1 MSDNKNLQRAREKPN
16 DEFYTFY
23 KDIETEINN
32 YREYFVGKIVY
43 CNCDND
49 KSNFW
54 KYFYDN
60 FHDLQLKKLI
70 ASHYNKDG
78 HSFVLT
84 YDGEKINK
92 IELTSNGDF
101 HNKECDKFYEES
113 DIIVTNP
120 PFSLFRDY
128 FMKLI
133 QFHKHFLIIGNRNCA
148 VYKNTFPLFM
158 NREVCF
164 GYSQVKEFLTPD
176 GSIKKFG
183 NTCWVT
189 NLPVYKNKRL
199 VLTQRYYDEN
209 GNAKSDKYPTYDN
222 YNAIN
227 VDRLEN
233 IPIDYDGVMGVP
245 ITFFDYCD
253 SNGGGLKSSVLT
265 DIRSHQTNSLEEE
278 VRLQENQNMHE
289 CLLGNAYKVVGV
301 SEDSGAGYSFGLRH
315 KNSKFTQP
323 FVYGRKKYIR
333 CFIQKI

>member
-1 MSDNKNLQRAREKPN
+1 MSDNKNLRRAREKPN

-23 KDIETEINN
+23 KDIETEVNN

-43 CNCDND
+43 CNCDDD

-84 YDGEKINK
+84 YNGEKINK

-133 QFHKHFLIIGNRNCA
+133 QFHKHFLIIGA
-148 VYKNTFPLFM
+148 
-158 NREVCF
+158 
-164 GYSQVKEFLTPD
+164 
-176 GSIKKFG
+176 
-183 NTCWVT
+183 
-189 NLPVYKNKRL
+189 
-199 VLTQRYYDEN
+199 
-209 GNAKSDKYPTYDN
+209 
-222 YNAIN
+222 
-227 VDRLEN
+227 
-233 IPIDYDGVMGVP
+233 
-245 ITFFDYCD
+245 
-253 SNGGGLKSSVLT
+253 
-265 DIRSHQTNSLEEE
+265 
-278 VRLQENQNMHE
+278 
-289 CLLGNAYKVVGV
+289 
-301 SEDSGAGYSFGLRH
+301 
-315 KNSKFTQP
+315 
-323 FVYGRKKYIR
+323 
-333 CFIQKI
+333 